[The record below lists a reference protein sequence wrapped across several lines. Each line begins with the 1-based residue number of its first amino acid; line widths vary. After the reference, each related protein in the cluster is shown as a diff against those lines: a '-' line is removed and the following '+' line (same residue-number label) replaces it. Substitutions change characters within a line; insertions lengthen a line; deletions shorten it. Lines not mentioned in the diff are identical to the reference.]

1 MTEREIRVPTP
12 DGDMATFVVHPD
24 GAPSPVALLFMD
36 GVGYREQIKEN
47 ARRFAEGGFFVVAPD
62 LYHRIGDRIS
72 FDFSQMAS
80 GSMPEGERER
90 MIAAASSVTR
100 QSAAADTRAAL
111 DAIAADPAAAPGPVV
126 AVGYCMGAR
135 VSLWMAAEMP
145 DQVVAAAGIHPG
157 ALVTDNPDSPHHS
170 VSKVRGE
177 LYFAFAENDRTA
189 TPENIE
195 QFRQELER
203 NHVRGEVERLPGTTH
218 GFAMADLPVY
228 DRAAAE
234 RHFERT
240 LGLWRRNV
248 SSS

>member
-24 GAPSPVALLFMD
+24 GGPFPVALLFMD

-80 GSMPEGERER
+80 GNMPEDERQR
-90 MIAAASSVTR
+90 MMTAATSVTR
-100 QSAAADTRAAL
+100 EAAAADTRAAL
-111 DAIAADPAAAPGPVV
+111 DAVASDPAAAPGAMV

-135 VSLWMAAEMP
+135 VSLWMAAEMA
-145 DQVVAAAGIHPG
+145 DEIAAAAGIHPG
-157 ALVTDNPDSPHHS
+157 ALVTDQPDSPHHD
-170 VSKVRGE
+170 VSSVRGE

-189 TPENIE
+189 TPENID
-195 QFRQELER
+195 QFRQEMER